1 MKRYMKLTIVL
12 ALIMLLAVP
21 ALAILAQPGINAGGL
36 NISLTGATTQTRT
49 TGDTTVQV
57 GERANI
63 NPSAQIPTAQQTQT
77 SAMPVLD
84 ARSAVK
90 EAGPA
95 VVTIVNTQSAQGTRF
110 RGALTGSGSG
120 VIIDS
125 RGYIV
130 TNNHV
135 VENQQSLEV
144 IFSNG
149 TKAPAQLVGTD
160 PLTDLAVLKVDVPVP
175 DVAEFSDSNALEP
188 GQPVVAIGSPLG
200 DFRNTVTVGVISAL
214 HRTLSE
220 AGSVALQDLVQ
231 TDAAINHGNSG
242 GPLVD
247 LNGRVVAINVAVVR
261 SSGPGGDIAEGLGF
275 AIPSNTA
282 KKIANQLIEKGAV
295 SRPYMGIAYETI
307 TPQTEAIYNLELS
320 RDNGL
325 LVTNVESGSPA
336 DKAGLVA
343 NSIIT
348 KFDGVEITSDTS
360 LPNLLL
366 DHAVGDSVKL
376 LVVRPGSTSEEEVT
390 IVLGPRPTS

>member
-1 MKRYMKLTIVL
+1 MKRYMKLTVVL
-12 ALIMLLAVP
+12 AVVMLLAVS
-21 ALAILAQPGINAGGL
+21 ALAMVAQPGIRAGGFD
-36 NISLTGATTQTRT
+36 ISLTGASTQTS
-49 TGDTTVQV
+49 DASVQV
-57 GERANI
+57 GERAASTN
-63 NPSAQIPTAQQTQT
+63 SAQIPTAQQTQT
-77 SAMPVLD
+77 SALPVLD

-160 PLTDLAVLKVDVPVP
+160 PLTDLAVLKVDVAVP

-247 LNGRVVAINVAVVR
+247 LSGKVVAINVAVVR
-261 SSGPGGDIAEGLGF
+261 NSGLGDVAEGLGF
-275 AIPSNTA
+275 AIPSNTV
-282 KKIANQLIEKGAV
+282 KKIADQLIEKGAV
-295 SRPYMGIAYETI
+295 SRPYMGISYEAI
-307 TPQTEAIYNLELS
+307 TPQTAAIYDITLASE
-320 RDNGL
+320 NGL
-325 LVTNVESGSPA
+325 LVTNVEAGSPA

-343 NSIIT
+343 NSI
-348 KFDGVEITSDTS
+348 
-360 LPNLLL
+360 
-366 DHAVGDSVKL
+366 
-376 LVVRPGSTSEEEVT
+376 
-390 IVLGPRPTS
+390 